1 MKKFL
6 HIIIPVYNN
15 HPSLNELVERCL
27 NLQKKTKNYIIKLV
41 LIDDGSSDNSWSE
54 LERIHKKYKKKLMLL
69 KLLKNFGQ
77 MNAILA
83 GLESIKIN
91 STFIILSADLQ
102 DPPELILKLIDEK
115 EKGFHIVFA
124 ERSKRNDGFLNNTL
138 SNLAWVIINKISN
151 KMLPKQGSDFIL
163 FSSKV
168 KNELIHNYDK
178 EIFIQSRLINTGFTF
193 SSIKYERF
201 KRKYG
206 ESSSSF
212 LKKLSYFINGLFD
225 ETGKMIRYFSFFSFL
240 TFIVTFLLSILYVI
254 LYFTIDTKIPGYTTL
269 IVFLLGLFS
278 VNFLFISMLGE
289 YLWKIYQNTNN
300 EKKYIIEKELKFNE

>member
-138 SNLAWVIINKISN
+138 SNLA
-151 KMLPKQGSDFIL
+151 
-163 FSSKV
+163 
-168 KNELIHNYDK
+168 
-178 EIFIQSRLINTGFTF
+178 
-193 SSIKYERF
+193 
-201 KRKYG
+201 
-206 ESSSSF
+206 
-212 LKKLSYFINGLFD
+212 
-225 ETGKMIRYFSFFSFL
+225 
-240 TFIVTFLLSILYVI
+240 
-254 LYFTIDTKIPGYTTL
+254 
-269 IVFLLGLFS
+269 
-278 VNFLFISMLGE
+278 
-289 YLWKIYQNTNN
+289 
-300 EKKYIIEKELKFNE
+300 

>member
-124 ERSKRNDGFLNNTL
+124 ERSKRNDGFLNY
-138 SNLAWVIINKISN
+138 
-151 KMLPKQGSDFIL
+151 PC
-163 FSSKV
+163 
-168 KNELIHNYDK
+168 
-178 EIFIQSRLINTGFTF
+178 
-193 SSIKYERF
+193 
-201 KRKYG
+201 
-206 ESSSSF
+206 
-212 LKKLSYFINGLFD
+212 
-225 ETGKMIRYFSFFSFL
+225 
-240 TFIVTFLLSILYVI
+240 
-254 LYFTIDTKIPGYTTL
+254 
-269 IVFLLGLFS
+269 
-278 VNFLFISMLGE
+278 
-289 YLWKIYQNTNN
+289 
-300 EKKYIIEKELKFNE
+300 